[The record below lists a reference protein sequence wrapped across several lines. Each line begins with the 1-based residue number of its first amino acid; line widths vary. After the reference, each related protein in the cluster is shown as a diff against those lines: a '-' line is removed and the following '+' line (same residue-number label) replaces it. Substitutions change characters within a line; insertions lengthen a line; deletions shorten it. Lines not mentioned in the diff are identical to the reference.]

1 MLNLACRPAAARP
14 VIPKRGEKEFE
25 PRARGGTNLQA
36 HVLERSRAA
45 MFDTLLTTR
54 TISSKGISYGIWH
67 PLLERVEVTVS
78 RGIHFNSMG
87 HSVVR
92 STLDENGL
100 EKVKKRLELLP
111 EEAIYLIER
120 GALFCWKKSD
130 AHTAHLQGFE
140 GIVGTPMSVQQAYAE
155 MIGKENLTLERFQA
169 CFLTIKAKSIFS
181 SFSQVFYNIFKPSTP
196 FKKTTPPLPD
206 FQVVVVNARTTPV
219 PTLHELSTL
228 FDNLPE
234 LPPPLPR
241 PKRQAYGGKL
251 MKTTTTEPSS
261 HPPNA
266 LTSAAQPKLSFL
278 WRLFSMFFASPSEPQ
293 RKSHPFAILKQ
304 GKKTIVVAA
313 VDNGNISYFRFSQ
326 GAFEE
331 WPMA

>member
-1 MLNLACRPAAARP
+1 MP
-14 VIPKRGEKEFE
+14 
-25 PRARGGTNLQA
+25 
-36 HVLERSRAA
+36 HVL
-45 MFDTLLTTR
+45 TGH
-54 TISSKGISYGIWH
+54 ISKGISYGIWH

-181 SFSQVFYNIFKPSTP
+181 SFSQG
-196 FKKTTPPLPD
+196 LC
-206 FQVVVVNARTTPV
+206 
-219 PTLHELSTL
+219 LS
-228 FDNLPE
+228 
-234 LPPPLPR
+234 
-241 PKRQAYGGKL
+241 
-251 MKTTTTEPSS
+251 
-261 HPPNA
+261 
-266 LTSAAQPKLSFL
+266 SATWIRRNSK
-278 WRLFSMFFASPSEPQ
+278 
-293 RKSHPFAILKQ
+293 
-304 GKKTIVVAA
+304 
-313 VDNGNISYFRFSQ
+313 
-326 GAFEE
+326 
-331 WPMA
+331 